1 MAKQKDKPEL
11 EELTAIYSQE
21 DDCCHLSD
29 FGRQDIEISTHDGGG
44 GGIYYTIKT
53 DRWAFDSIEEIT
65 TLINNFIKKTK

>member
-11 EELTAIYSQE
+11 EQLTAIYSQE
-21 DDCCHLSD
+21 DDCCKSSD

-44 GGIYYTIKT
+44 GKFYTIKT
-53 DRWAFDSIEEIT
+53 DRWAFDSIEELT